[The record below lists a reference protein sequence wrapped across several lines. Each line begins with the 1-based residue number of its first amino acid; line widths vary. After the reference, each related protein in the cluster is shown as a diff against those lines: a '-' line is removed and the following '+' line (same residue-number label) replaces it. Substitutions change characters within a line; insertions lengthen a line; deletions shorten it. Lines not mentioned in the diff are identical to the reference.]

1 MNSLLIIFVF
11 NIIICCTCKLF
22 PRAVEHRPRREKKC
36 LLGVRQS
43 ESQTSL
49 LARKLKFCS
58 QQVYMILL
66 KKQTTKLLMRL
77 RGCASWSAPLLLQI
91 TQDRFSQSRS
101 DCFMSFYQER
111 SENKMRNW
119 IIVKWDNSDR
129 IAICAVSSKHLQC
142 M

>member
-1 MNSLLIIFVF
+1 MTCVLDDVERNQINKSDEQPPHYICF
-11 NIIICCTCKLF
+11 NIIICCTCNIC
-22 PRAVEHRPRREKKC
+22 PRAVQHRPRRKKKC

-58 QQVYMILL
+58 QHVHMILL

-101 DCFMSFYQER
+101 NCYIYIYCNMCHF
-111 SENKMRNW
+111 
-119 IIVKWDNSDR
+119 
-129 IAICAVSSKHLQC
+129 A
-142 M
+142 

>member
-11 NIIICCTCKLF
+11 NTIICCTCKMF
-22 PRAVEHRPRREKKC
+22 PRAVKHRPRSEKKC
-36 LLGVRQS
+36 LLGVLQS

-49 LARKLKFCS
+49 LARKSKFCS

-101 DCFMSFYQER
+101 DCYMCHFT
-111 SENKMRNW
+111 RNAQK
-119 IIVKWDNSDR
+119 IRCEIG
-129 IAICAVSSKHLQC
+129 LL
-142 M
+142 

>member
-1 MNSLLIIFVF
+1 MTCVLDDVERNQINKSDEQPPHYICFLILLSVALVKIFLELSS
-11 NIIICCTCKLF
+11 TGHDA
-22 PRAVEHRPRREKKC
+22 RKKC

-91 TQDRFSQSRS
+91 TQDRFSQSRP
-101 DCFMSFYQER
+101 DCYMCHFT
-111 SENKMRNW
+111 RNAQK
-119 IIVKWDNSDR
+119 IRCEIG
-129 IAICAVSSKHLQC
+129 LL
-142 M
+142 